1 MSPEGGIPALRE
13 DRPITLAFF
22 HTCYLGGDF
31 GGRVGKHPIVLLG
44 VLGVLG
50 ELRRGAIVVD
60 APLVR
65 TGLLSEAL
73 PTALR
78 KVLGSC
84 GETFPGANHFA
95 SLFAGKLR
103 HNPPGFP
110 ASSPLPISTQQT

>member
-1 MSPEGGIPALRE
+1 M
-13 DRPITLAFF
+13 AFF

-31 GGRVGKHPIVLLG
+31 GGRVGLLG

-65 TGLLSEAL
+65 TGLLRDAL
-73 PTALR
+73 PTALGE
-78 KVLGSC
+78 VLGSC